1 MNWRIRLTWWDKSLL
16 AIMAVAAVIAFV
28 RFATGIGTI
37 ANINNAYPWGWWVGY
52 GIMTMIAIGGVGF
65 TITALVEIFGVHRY
79 HSFVRP
85 AVLMGLLCYTS
96 AITMLMVEL
105 GRPWMVWMVLV
116 SWAPTSALF
125 EVGWCAFLYL
135 TVLALEF
142 AQVPLEQAGWG
153 RTFRI
158 VRAIYIPIML
168 LGVTL
173 SHLHQS
179 SLGTLMALIPHKI
192 NLLWW
197 SDLLP
202 LLFLFSAMMA
212 GPAMAILEHLA
223 AARWLGFAPRMDLLA
238 GLARI
243 EAWLVGL
250 FLAFQM
256 GDLFYRGAADAMFT
270 ASWFAVSFWVE
281 IGFGLM
287 LPFVL
292 LLMPEVRASR
302 RGLATACALVI
313 AGVLLHRLNVA
324 VIGLRVRHWE
334 TYFPSSER
342 LGSRSALRQRPCLR
356 SVGWRASFR
365 SMKSCRREQ
374 ACALQLD
381 RPAYCTAR
389 KEYREMTTE
398 RSPRFPAF
406 RIVVMLVV
414 LVNLILTIAII
425 TQVREL
431 QQRVASLPPD
441 LASKRDV
448 AMLRPLRVR
457 EILTQNCVECHSTRR
472 LGVTV
477 SMEPAEIQRTVERM
491 QSHPGANIPPAEFE
505 RITASLLVAR
515 CARCHG
521 EETLNL
527 MVLKTQPER
536 IATIRRM
543 AALPGSGVRP
553 DQALAIAQA
562 FEKLVDGGGK

>member
-1 MNWRIRLTWWDKSLL
+1 MNWRIRLTWWDKTLL
-16 AIMAVAAVIAFV
+16 AIMAAAAVFAFV
-28 RFATGIGTI
+28 RFATGIGTV

-85 AVLMGLLCYTS
+85 AVLMGFLCYSS

-142 AQVPLEQAGWG
+142 AQVPVEQLGWG
-153 RTFRI
+153 RALRI
-158 VRAIYIPIML
+158 LRAIYIPIML

-212 GPAMAILEHLA
+212 GPALAILEHLA

-256 GDLFYRGAADAMFT
+256 GDLFYRDAAGAMFSGT
-270 ASWFAVSFWVE
+270 WFAVSFWVE
-281 IGFGLM
+281 IGFGLL
-287 LPFVL
+287 LPLAL
-292 LLMPEVRASR
+292 LIMPEVRESR
-302 RGLATACALVI
+302 GGLATACSLVI
-313 AGVLLHRLNVA
+313 AGVLLHRMNVA

-334 TYFPSSER
+334 TYTPS
-342 LGSRSALRQRPCLR
+342 LGEIGITLGITAAALFAFGWLARILPIHEELPSPQTRPRPATQPAGALR
-356 SVGWRASFR
+356 GA
-365 SMKSCRREQ
+365 E
-374 ACALQLD
+374 
-381 RPAYCTAR
+381 
-389 KEYREMTTE
+389 
-398 RSPRFPAF
+398 
-406 RIVVMLVV
+406 
-414 LVNLILTIAII
+414 
-425 TQVREL
+425 
-431 QQRVASLPPD
+431 
-441 LASKRDV
+441 
-448 AMLRPLRVR
+448 
-457 EILTQNCVECHSTRR
+457 
-472 LGVTV
+472 GV
-477 SMEPAEIQRTVERM
+477 S
-491 QSHPGANIPPAEFE
+491 
-505 RITASLLVAR
+505 
-515 CARCHG
+515 
-521 EETLNL
+521 
-527 MVLKTQPER
+527 
-536 IATIRRM
+536 
-543 AALPGSGVRP
+543 
-553 DQALAIAQA
+553 
-562 FEKLVDGGGK
+562 

>member
-1 MNWRIRLTWWDKSLL
+1 MNWRIRLTWWDKTLL

-85 AVLMGLLCYTS
+85 AVLMALLCYAS

-116 SWAPTSALF
+116 SWAPTSALY

-223 AARWLGFAPRMDLLA
+223 AARWLGFVPRMDLLA

-292 LLMPEVRASR
+292 LLMPEVRESR
-302 RGLATACALVI
+302 RGLATACSLDHCGRITAPAERGRDRFARAAL
-313 AGVLLHRLNVA
+313 GKLLPFIRRGWDHARHYGSGLVCVRLVGAHPSDPRRVA
-324 VIGLRVRHWE
+324 VAAR
-334 TYFPSSER
+334 
-342 LGSRSALRQRPCLR
+342 
-356 SVGWRASFR
+356 
-365 SMKSCRREQ
+365 Q
-374 ACALQLD
+374 ACVLQLD
-381 RPAYCTAR
+381 RPAYCTAQ
-389 KEYREMTTE
+389 KEYPEMTTE

-491 QSHPGANIPPAEFE
+491 QSHPGANI
-505 RITASLLVAR
+505 S
-515 CARCHG
+515 
-521 EETLNL
+521 
-527 MVLKTQPER
+527 
-536 IATIRRM
+536 
-543 AALPGSGVRP
+543 PG
-553 DQALAIAQA
+553 
-562 FEKLVDGGGK
+562 